1 MVGYL
6 DGRNWVCLAEW
17 AGDWN
22 GGISEH
28 WVLPEPIG
36 RVDVLWPCWLG
47 NVCVLCCSCLSGPR
61 VPHDLTVPPTS
72 TPLTE
77 PCVRT
82 TRTRLFR
89 QSPMTAAVHTICPC
103 PRPRPCRQ
111 TNSTPVRTPRSAM
124 PRHRAT
130 ARQGPSRLVTI
141 PEHSSVQA
149 SHLRVWAT
157 RSPLCTTG
165 RRPLRV
171 GPARA
176 VPHRAL
182 PRLRL
187 YYEPVRRPYLP
198 DPALPLQLVGVDKR
212 YGPPK
217 FRCHPLDSPPWPA
230 TPARRRRLA
239 F

>member
-1 MVGYL
+1 MFVFS
-6 DGRNWVCLAEW
+6 VALAFRCQECHT
-17 AGDWN
+17 
-22 GGISEH
+22 I
-28 WVLPEPIG
+28 LPYN
-36 RVDVLWPCWLG
+36 RA
-47 NVCVLCCSCLSGPR
+47 
-61 VPHDLTVPPTS
+61 S

-77 PCVRT
+77 PDVQIARI
-82 TRTRLFR
+82 RLFG
-89 QSPMTAAVHTICPC
+89 QSPMTATVLTICPC
-103 PRPRPCRQ
+103 HGPRPCRQ
-111 TNSTPVRTPRSAM
+111 THSTPVRTPRSAVL
-124 PRHRAT
+124 RSGET
-130 ARQGPSRLVTI
+130 VRQDPSRLVTI
-141 PEHSSVQA
+141 QSQGDRCRLI
-149 SHLRVWAT
+149 HLRGWAT
-157 RSPLCTTG
+157 PPGLCSTG

-176 VPHRAL
+176 VPRRAL

-217 FRCHPLDSPPWPA
+217 FRCNPLDGPLWPA